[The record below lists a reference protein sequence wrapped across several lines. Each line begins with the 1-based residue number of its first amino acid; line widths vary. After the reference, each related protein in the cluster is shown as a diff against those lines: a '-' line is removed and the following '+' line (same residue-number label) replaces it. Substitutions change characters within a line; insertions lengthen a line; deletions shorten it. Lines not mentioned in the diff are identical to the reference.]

1 MTKRLGD
8 IRLPYRHFERKREIF
23 AIRGQV
29 SNVWKVQ
36 NGKPAIE
43 RFWSIPAE
51 PFEPIE
57 PAEPLSHV
65 IKGLHASGANLGKR

>member
-1 MTKRLGD
+1 MFGKFKTGNLLSRDFGASPL
-8 IRLPYRHFERKREIF
+8 FVT
-23 AIRGQV
+23 RGA
-29 SNVWKVQ
+29 S
-36 NGKPAIE
+36 GLMH
-43 RFWSIPAE
+43 RTIPAEPFE

>member
-1 MTKRLGD
+1 MFGKFKTGNLLSRDFGASPL
-8 IRLPYRHFERKREIF
+8 FVT
-23 AIRGQV
+23 RGA
-29 SNVWKVQ
+29 S
-36 NGKPAIE
+36 GLMH
-43 RFWSIPAE
+43 RTIPAE